1 MSAVVSLKVLSR
13 SEKWVKKHPTTV
25 RVDIRRK
32 LKAGEIAMA
41 QLIFKDSIDY
51 SSVEI
56 IRGGLLSMPD
66 SSKNAM
72 TPFGSIHLPH
82 ENYEKISDFS
92 KASDATD
99 KIWFIHEMAHVWQYS
114 IGLSVAFR
122 GVEIGL
128 RGGYKDARAY
138 DYDLNGK
145 DKNKTFT
152 EFNFEQQAELIS
164 HYFDAV
170 HLSIDNHNY
179 IKLHRKNLNNLSMI
193 KSILKDFIDSPKN
206 RNLISKNYGEIYHGK

>member
-1 MSAVVSLKVLSR
+1 
-13 SEKWVKKHPTTV
+13 
-25 RVDIRRK
+25 
-32 LKAGEIAMA
+32 
-41 QLIFKDSIDY
+41 
-51 SSVEI
+51 
-56 IRGGLLSMPD
+56 
-66 SSKNAM
+66 
-72 TPFGSIHLPH
+72 
-82 ENYEKISDFS
+82 
-92 KASDATD
+92 
-99 KIWFIHEMAHVWQYS
+99 MAHVWQYS

-179 IKLHRKNLNNLSMI
+179 IKLHRKNLNNLPMI